1 MNRKSLLALSLTAG
15 ALMCTSCHSTQL
27 LTTDSAATQSADAK
41 KAKYVFYFISDGTGV
56 NTILGT
62 EIYQADLAGYNG
74 RKQLCL
80 TQFPVVGVSSTYS
93 ASHRITDSAASGTA
107 LATSHKTTNRYMGVA
122 TDATT
127 PFNSIAVWAKE
138 AGRRVG
144 VATSVNINHATPG
157 AFYAHEKDR
166 GMYYEIGSWL
176 PRAGFDF
183 YGGSDFNHPQAPE
196 GSGASDLYTIARDSG
211 YVITRGL
218 EEYRSNAAQASR
230 MILFQPEAASA
241 RDSYSIPYAIDATPA
256 DLTIPQILTAEIDFL
271 MKDSTQGFFL
281 MNEIG
286 GKVDFACHGNDGASA
301 FAEVA
306 AVDSCVRIAYDF
318 YLRHPDETLIVLTAD
333 HETGGLVLANR
344 NTKDLNLKLLAN
356 QKGSQ
361 DAFTARLHALR
372 TETSNQVTWEQAKA
386 ALTDHFG
393 FWAAVPVTEE
403 EEAALRAVYEKSFQ
417 GQMANEKNLYS
428 ENEPLAAEATRL
440 LNTKAGLTWC
450 TGGHSAGLVP
460 VYACGVGAERFSGH
474 NDNARIPL
482 IIAEIAGYEVK

>member
-1 MNRKSLLALSLTAG
+1 MSIAVAAMGLGL
-15 ALMCTSCHSTQL
+15 TSCH
-27 LTTDSAATQSADAK
+27 
-41 KAKYVFYFISDGTGV
+41 KAETPKQPKYVFYFISDGTGV
-56 NTILGT
+56 NTVLGAEMYEAELDGT
-62 EIYQADLAGYNG
+62 IG
-74 RKQLCL
+74 RKQWRM

-93 ASHRITDSAASGTA
+93 ASHGITDSAASGTA
-107 LATSHKTTNRYMGVA
+107 LATSHKTTNRYMGLDSGA
-122 TDATT
+122 DDA
-127 PFNSIAVWAKE
+127 PVSSIAVWAKQ

-183 YGGSDFNHPQAPE
+183 YGGSDFNKPQAPE
-196 GSGASDLYTIARDSG
+196 GSDAQDLYSIARDSG
-211 YVITRGL
+211 YVIVRGM
-218 EEYRSNAAQASR
+218 EEYRAQAASAER
-230 MILFQPEAASA
+230 LILFQPQEASDHDA
-241 RDSYSIPYAIDATPA
+241 YSIPYAIDAKPN

-306 AVDSCVRIAYDF
+306 AVDSCVRIAYEF

-333 HETGGLVLANR
+333 HETGGLVLSNGKSS
-344 NTKDLNLKLLAN
+344 TLNLKLLSY

-361 DAFTARLHALR
+361 DAFTERLHALR
-372 TETSNQVTWEQAKA
+372 SETGNKVSWEQVRT
-386 ALTDHFG
+386 ALSEHYG
-393 FWAAVPVTEE
+393 FWNEVDVTEAE
-403 EEAALRAVYEKSFQ
+403 ETDLKDIYKKSFQ
-417 GQMANEKNLYS
+417 GKMASEKNLYS
-428 ENEPLAAEATRL
+428 ENEPLAAAATRL

-460 VYACGVGAERFSGH
+460 VYACGVGAERFAGH
-474 NDNARIPL
+474 NDNSQIPL
-482 IIAEIAGYEVK
+482 IIAEIAGYPHE